1 MMLYVSFCKEVE
13 SQWASLK
20 QTSEVYFARYH
31 LTTGLLL
38 SVGYLVVNSVILD
51 WSKLKKQNV
60 FVASTSGE
68 SLLTSLF
75 AFWLISIRVNPWRA
89 QPFAQIKFKS
99 WKSWLICTILQFSAF
114 ESNNKGNNRYRK
126 VRNCFGVAKM
136 LITWMVILPHKSYGQ
151 LSPQTYLR
159 TQ

>member
-1 MMLYVSFCKEVE
+1 MLYVSFCKEVE

-51 WSKLKKQNV
+51 WSKLMKQNV

-99 WKSWLICTILQFSAF
+99 
-114 ESNNKGNNRYRK
+114 
-126 VRNCFGVAKM
+126 
-136 LITWMVILPHKSYGQ
+136 
-151 LSPQTYLR
+151 
-159 TQ
+159 